1 MHALQSTTLTC
12 HLDDPVLTGA
22 LAEFLL
28 QVQSG
33 LPQGSLKGGLS
44 NPKGSVLMSTNS
56 AECER

>member
-12 HLDDPVLTGA
+12 LVDDPVLTST
-22 LAEFLL
+22 LSEFLL

-33 LPQGSLKGGLS
+33 LPQGSLRSGL
-44 NPKGSVLMSTNS
+44 NTPKGSVLISTNS